1 MRRDTDADPHELA
14 FFKAILNGSSRI
26 TRPITTNI
34 GVTAGWP
41 ELRRLNGA
49 ACPHRQWQNLR
60 HIPGGN
66 IAKAYFRPQLPLELE
81 FDTDTFRTQLEQ
93 SRAELTAAEQRDA
106 QLRTQRT
113 KLRERIREL
122 SAAQPR

>member
-1 MRRDTDADPHELA
+1 LIGPYFRT
-14 FFKAILNGSSRI
+14 KAILNGSSRI

-49 ACPHRQWQNLR
+49 ACPHRQWQNLS

-66 IAKAYFRPQLPLELE
+66 IAKAYFRPQLPPELE
-81 FDTDTFRTQLEQ
+81 FDTDTLISAKSAGTVLRSRQALPRHQRLPVESLE
-93 SRAELTAAEQRDA
+93 LYNT
-106 QLRTQRT
+106 L
-113 KLRERIREL
+113 
-122 SAAQPR
+122 